1 MADIQCL
8 EWKRNVL
15 NPTTLSSTKLCRT
28 SSNVNHES
36 KSFTSLQSTLLA
48 MGWQSSSA
56 PSLPQTDDEMKH
68 HKQVITTL
76 RPSVLCAAGDSLICP
91 KCATNLEWTGSEHQ
105 QTGGIY
111 MSRVS
116 RPPQPRSRCLQTLKI
131 EEDKFFWLK
140 ACHRIHFSFDRETA
154 RQRIHVMKLYEGSRA
169 WLNLENSIF
178 TIPYHTAHHQVS
190 EAFTIVWE
198 Q

>member
-1 MADIQCL
+1 MFGVN
-8 EWKRNVL
+8 RSVL
-15 NPTTLSSTKLCRT
+15 NPTIVSSTKLCKT
-28 SSNVNHES
+28 YSNVNHES

-48 MGWQSSSA
+48 IGWQSSSA

-76 RPSVLCAAGDSLICP
+76 RPSVLCAAGDSLICR
-91 KCATNLEWTGSEHQ
+91 KRATNLEWTGSEHQ

-111 MSRVS
+111 KSHVS
-116 RPPQPRSRCLQTLKI
+116 RPPQPRSWCLQILKI
-131 EEDKFFWLK
+131 EENKLVSLR
-140 ACHRIHFSFDRETA
+140 ACHSIHLSFDRETA
-154 RQRIHVMKLYEGSRA
+154 RQRIHVMKLYEGSQA

-178 TIPYHTAHHQVS
+178 TIPYHTAHHQIS